1 VVIFEADEPSPTTV
15 GQVRRAFR
23 QWAEEHDLDGVA
35 LANAV
40 LLVSE
45 LATNAVRHARTAY
58 TVAVE
63 ATGDSVRI
71 EVFDRDTRMP
81 VLQGTDGGAIG
92 GRGMHI
98 VATVADEWGSSTETR
113 DGIDGKVVWVV
124 VPRRGPEAGEDG

>member
-1 VVIFEADEPSPTTV
+1 M
-15 GQVRRAFR
+15 
-23 QWAEEHDLDGVA
+23 
-35 LANAV
+35 
-40 LLVSE
+40 
-45 LATNAVRHARTAY
+45 
-58 TVAVE
+58 AVE